1 MSAVTAPHNG
11 EAASVLYINNA
22 KEERVFTSEPQYGSG
37 SARVGTATTG
47 TQSAG
52 FTDWLLRNLG
62 WLFGKTSSTKTLLGT
77 AYIYDEQ
84 GHLLGEYSN
93 GGSLSTGRQEIIWL
107 PLPDGQAMPIG
118 LLNSLG
124 LYAVHAD
131 HLNTRG
137 TLAVYPPVRAPGHT
151 LAFPRTRATTPALTL
166 NLRYPGQYFDA
177 ESNLFYNYQ
186 RVYQPTTGR
195 YTQPDPIGLG
205 GGLNRFGYVGGNV
218 LSNVDPWGLCSC
230 IARTDIDNKSAD
242 KFEKFIGDERVVKGQ
257 YQCTA
262 DDGKKSSMVGT
273 HKERYYTSWDDG
285 RRGNV
290 LGQTY
295 ASPPTFIYGKGPA
308 YTQSG
313 YQSFDPLRSIS
324 PELRAWASSCGCK

>member
-1 MSAVTAPHNG
+1 VGPRSTASNTQFGFSLDANGALISDGVRSFSYDASQHMNAVTSQHTGGP
-11 EAASVLYINNA
+11 ASVLYLNNA
-22 KEERVFTSEPQYGSG
+22 KGERVFKSEPQYGS
-37 SARVGTATTG
+37 STQAKLARAKSPSLSLSDWFLQHL
-47 TQSAG
+47 TQ
-52 FTDWLLRNLG
+52 
-62 WLFGKTSSTKTLLGT
+62 LFNTSSTALLGT

-118 LLNSLG
+118 LFNSLG

-131 HLNTRG
+131 HLNTPRLVTNAAKTPIWQWPYGTGENNKPSG

-195 YTQPDPIGLG
+195 YTQPDPIGLD
-205 GGLNRFGYVGGNV
+205 GGLNRFGYVGGN
-218 LSNVDPWGLCSC
+218 P
-230 IARTDIDNKSAD
+230 I
-242 KFEKFIGDERVVKGQ
+242 
-257 YQCTA
+257 
-262 DDGKKSSMVGT
+262 SMT
-273 HKERYYTSWDDG
+273 
-285 RRGNV
+285 
-290 LGQTY
+290 
-295 ASPPTFIYGKGPA
+295 
-308 YTQSG
+308 
-313 YQSFDPLRSIS
+313 DPLGLVVLICSRPADLIVVC
-324 PELRAWASSCGCK
+324 LQKV